1 MDTCS
6 KAEKYENSAERDPRE
21 VMHKLIQTSRLH
33 RRVIE
38 GWTANLGMHC
48 SGHRMLMYLSHFDTI
63 PSQKE
68 LADHFKISHAAAAT
82 TLKRLEGDGYIER
95 GKNGKNPD
103 GRYNVISITERGREA
118 ACATDKYF
126 REVDAAALRDF
137 SDEEIDTLV
146 YMLEKIQ
153 NNLLITE
160 QTDEKLRQIQKNPKG
175 Q

>member
-1 MDTCS
+1 MERNTDTVDTCP
-6 KAEKYENSAERDPRE
+6 KAENATERDTRE

-38 GWTANLGMHC
+38 SWTANLGMHC
-48 SGHRMLMYLSHFDTI
+48 SGHRMLMYLSRFDTI
-63 PSQKE
+63 SSQKE

-82 TLKRLEGDGYIER
+82 TLKKLEGDGYIER
-95 GKNGKNPD
+95 GKSGKNPD
-103 GRYNVISITERGREA
+103 SRYNVISITERGREA

-126 REVDAAALRDF
+126 RQVDAAALRDF

-160 QTDEKLRQIQKNPKG
+160 QTDEELR
-175 Q
+175 